1 MNDVEKKII
10 VVRNQQVIV
19 DSDVAT
25 LYGVSAKEINQAV
38 KNNPEKIP

>member
-1 MNDVEKKII
+1 M

-25 LYGVSAKEINQAV
+25 LYGVSAKEIN
-38 KNNPEKIP
+38 

>member
-10 VVRNQQVIV
+10 VVRNQQVTV

-25 LYGVSAKEINQAV
+25 LYGVSAKEIN
-38 KNNPEKIP
+38 